1 MATTHLPSRTPA
13 NDEQHAE
20 GDADGPATD
29 DAAGGPTTAMGR
41 RRAFTG
47 LVTGGLIAAASACN
61 VKPAPA
67 RRVTSSIPPGTA
79 PPTVPPTT
87 APPTTAPPTTSTPT
101 TAPPT
106 TAPPTTTPP
115 VNAPAPPTTLTLE
128 HTARRLTYGPTPEV
142 RARIGTLGP
151 VGWIDEQ
158 LTMPASADADLDAQ
172 IRTSFPRTF
181 NDAVQN
187 FALGEAWEIVSE
199 LPAAT
204 TVRAVCAR
212 RQLFELTVAFLWDH
226 FSVDV
231 QNDRAQA
238 SCGAFDQL
246 LRAGALGRFR
256 DLLLEVARSAAM
268 MNYLNQATSRADGS
282 NVPIENFARELM
294 ELHTVGVD
302 GGYDED
308 DVKAVAYLLSGWTRQ
323 LVDWQP
329 IGPFTFNPA
338 VHRLGP
344 FQDPT
349 HTVLGWS
356 RGTLTGEAAGA
367 SFIDHLASH
376 PTTAQRLAHE
386 LAIRFIGDH
395 VQRGDAVVT
404 TAAQAYLDA
413 DTSIRALLR
422 ALLTSNE
429 FAASANGRIRRPL
442 ELWSAMVRT
451 LAGTGW
457 DGARMRESRWG
468 LVGATSS
475 LNQVPHW
482 WPDPDGYPDRDANWV
497 GVGAMIGRWNM
508 ATWVVR
514 GMSGVFSINWTE
526 VRNWTA
532 GSTIG
537 EWFAAACQRTGVTV
551 STAARDRML
560 AELYRT
566 ADSPLTQGGNQWA
579 MENLL
584 IQILQAPDFQTR

>member
-20 GDADGPATD
+20 GDADGPAMD

-338 VHRLGP
+338 VHRLG
-344 FQDPT
+344 
-349 HTVLGWS
+349 WS

>member
-1 MATTHLPSRTPA
+1 MNP
-13 NDEQHAE
+13 
-20 GDADGPATD
+20 
-29 DAAGGPTTAMGR
+29 
-41 RRAFTG
+41 
-47 LVTGGLIAAASACN
+47 
-61 VKPAPA
+61 
-67 RRVTSSIPPGTA
+67 
-79 PPTVPPTT
+79 
-87 APPTTAPPTTSTPT
+87 
-101 TAPPT
+101 
-106 TAPPTTTPP
+106 
-115 VNAPAPPTTLTLE
+115 PAPPTTLTAT
-128 HTARRLTYGPTPEV
+128 HTARRLTFGPTPEV
-142 RARIGTLGP
+142 LTRIQQLGP

-158 LTMPASADADLDAQ
+158 LALPASADADLDAQ

-187 FALGEAWEIVSE
+187 FTLGEAWEIASE

-212 RQLFELTVAFLWDH
+212 RQLFELTVGFLWDH

-238 SCGAFDQL
+238 SCGVYDQL
-246 LRAGALGRFR
+246 LRAGAFGRFR

-268 MNYLNQATSRADGS
+268 MNYLNQATSRADGT

-349 HTVLGWS
+349 HSVLGWS
-356 RGTLTGEAAGA
+356 RGSLTGEAAGV
-367 SFIDHLASH
+367 SFITHLASH

-395 VQRGDAVVT
+395 VQRNDAVVT
-404 TAAQAYLDA
+404 TAAQAYLSA

-422 ALLTSNE
+422 SLLTSNE
-429 FAASANGRIRRPL
+429 FAASANGRIRRPI
-442 ELWSAMVRT
+442 ELWASMVRAT
-451 LAGTGW
+451 AGTGW
-457 DGARMRESRWG
+457 NGAQMRESRWG

-514 GMSGVFSINWTE
+514 GMTGVFSINWTT
-526 VRNWTA
+526 VRNWTT
-532 GSTIG
+532 GTTIG
-537 EWFAAACQRTGVTV
+537 EWFAAACQRTGVV
-551 STAARDRML
+551 VPTAARDRML
-560 AELYRT
+560 GELYRT
-566 ADSPLTQGGNQWA
+566 AASPLTLNGNQWA

-584 IQILQAPDFQTR
+584 IQILQTPDYQTR